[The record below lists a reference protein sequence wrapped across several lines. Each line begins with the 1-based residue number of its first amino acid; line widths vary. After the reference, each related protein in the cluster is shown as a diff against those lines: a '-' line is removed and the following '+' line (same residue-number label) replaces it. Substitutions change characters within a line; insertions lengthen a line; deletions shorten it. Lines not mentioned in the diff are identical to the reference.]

1 MKHLFTTTL
10 LFGSMILCSSLSV
23 NASTELKM
31 VKANEFTGAT
41 KAQQGTDLGKGYTG
55 KGVVIAIIDDG
66 FDVDHPAFW
75 DAEGKSRVKA
85 YVNLDSRVFTENIKA
100 IIKSEEHHL
109 DLHGTHVAGIAAGA
123 SPKVQ
128 GQYRDYAGVLHDNVQ
143 IPFSGVAPDAE
154 IVFVY
159 VVDKAYYQT
168 AMAAVKNYANGRPV
182 VFNISAG
189 ENKGWHDGLD
199 YRALTNYIKDDGAIV
214 CVAAGNEGQQN
225 LAVSAEAGVGETVT
239 KIFPLPLNSGAA
251 QLYMMS
257 NINAPILAELVAF
270 NKNTKEEIYSIEL
283 TDNLKLGTYGS
294 TGGGTGGS
302 SGDVLGGEAWEKVFA
317 APTSNTN
324 GWVRNISGS
333 STECYK
339 YEMSFNYVPKDPAT
353 VVGIRVKVSDGEKV
367 MATLFP
373 VNKDKPVVFP
383 EPEMDGWVASSPDG
397 SITTLS
403 TVPGVISVGA
413 CSSADA
419 HPMLENESLLS
430 NSTKAGEVWPMTSYG
445 SSMSND
451 EKLPHVCAPGVDIIS
466 AYNNNN
472 TDSDVRVSSAF
483 VSLPDLSRYEYTWGP
498 MTGTSMA
505 TPYVAGTIALWLEAN
520 PNLTTA
526 DIKDLIAETS
536 TKKEGDPRW
545 GAGIINPYEGLR
557 KILGLSSV
565 NEVAEHEP
573 MINVTDNGIEVI
585 TDGKAVTV
593 ELYDL
598 SGRLVASKAS
608 QTNEAAISTES
619 LTGGVYVLR
628 INDGANSISRKI
640 VTK

>member
-10 LFGSMILCSSLSV
+10 LFGSMILSSSLSV

-85 YVNLDSRVFTENIKA
+85 YVNIDSRVFTENLHNAIKA
-100 IIKSEEHHL
+100 DARHL

-123 SPKVQ
+123 SPNVL

-239 KIFPLPLNSGAA
+239 KVFPLPLNSGAA

-257 NINAPILAELVAF
+257 NINAPLSAELVAF

-302 SGDVLGGEAWEKVFA
+302 SGDALGGEAWEKVFA

-373 VNKDKPVVFP
+373 VNKDKPVAFP

-419 HPMLENESLLS
+419 HPMLEKESLLS
-430 NSTKAGEVWPMTSYG
+430 HSTKAGEIWPMTSYG

-466 AYNNNN
+466 ALNYWGDKN
-472 TDSDVRVSSAF
+472 TLEYSSASIAGIQRF
-483 VSLPDLSRYEYTWGP
+483 EYTWGP

-585 TDGKAVTV
+585 TDGKTVTV